1 MRAKFRDAVAKDD
14 FAGLKSVALR
24 RFEAEQRFKD
34 RRGELLVAEG
44 KGYDCNEEMKAA
56 VGEWRRWE

>member
-34 RRGELLVAEG
+34 RREELFIAEE
-44 KGYDCNEEMKAA
+44 KGYDCDEEMRKA